1 MQYKKCRLSGL
12 PSKKQW
18 IQSFLI
24 ALLLAGMGLFRI
36 AVAQASDCSASSLRS
51 HDHPTFWMLAGVLF
65 FTISGIIL
73 WRYSVLKQFQ
83 RLQKIQATLQ
93 IFNAE
98 LSREIRQRQQIE
110 QKLRQSEA
118 QLADAQQVAHIGSW
132 DFDLPTEK
140 ITWSKEM
147 FALFGFDPT
156 QPEPTYAELM
166 QRIHPQDRTQW
177 QQTVGNAI
185 ATGTSYIV
193 DHRVI
198 LPDGSVRYIEG
209 KGKPEVND
217 QGQVVRLFGTGMD
230 ITDRKQA
237 EIALQEKEEQLR
249 LALELTQIGMWDWHI
264 QPDRL
269 FWNENTPRLLDLPLD
284 QLEVTVQAWVDCVH
298 ADDRGWVH
306 QQVTQA
312 LETHTTYEAEYRV
325 VWQDGTVRWLLG
337 RGCGLYNETG
347 QAVRMVGVIL
357 DITERQI
364 ALHKRQ
370 QAEAALQQL
379 NQELE
384 ARTRQLQATN
394 HELESFSYSVS
405 HDLRAPSRHI
415 HGFVSVL
422 RQYLAQGC
430 LPSPEATP
438 LEATSAQRS
447 IDQPTIQPPAIDPK
461 VSHYLDVIESS
472 SRKMGLLIDGL
483 LTLSRVGRRQMQR
496 HPVALN
502 TLVDEAIESAQIDNP
517 EGKAIEFCIGDLP
530 TLHGDAVLLQQV
542 LFNLINNAIKFSR
555 NRDAPCIEIGSLP
568 DQTIFV
574 RDNGIGFAMPD
585 AEHIFDAFQRL
596 HGREFAGT
604 GIGLAIV
611 QRIIHRHNG
620 KVWTES
626 QPNRGA
632 TFYFQLGK

>member
-24 ALLLAGMGLFRI
+24 ALLLTGMGLLRI
-36 AVAQASDCSASSLRS
+36 AVAQASDCSASSHRS
-51 HDHPTFWMLAGVLF
+51 HDHPTFWILAGALF

-83 RLQKIQATLQ
+83 RLQKTQATLQ
-93 IFNAE
+93 VFNAE

-132 DFDLPTEK
+132 DFDLLTEK

-166 QRIHPQDRTQW
+166 QHIYSEDRTQW
-177 QQTVGNAI
+177 QQTVNNAI
-185 ATGTSYIV
+185 TTGTSYLV

-209 KGKPEVND
+209 RGKPEIND
-217 QGQVVRLFGTGMD
+217 QGQVVRLFGTGID

-249 LALELTQIGMWDWHI
+249 LALEFTHIGMWDWHI

-269 FWNENTPRLLDLPLD
+269 FWNENTPRLIDLPLD
-284 QLEVTVQAWVDCVH
+284 QLEVTVQSWVDRVH
-298 ADDRGWVH
+298 ADDRGWVY
-306 QQVTQA
+306 QQVTHA

-337 RGCGLYNETG
+337 KGRGLYNEAG

-422 RQYLAQGC
+422 RQYLEQGC
-430 LPSPEATP
+430 LPSPESTP
-438 LEATSAQRS
+438 SEATSAQRS
-447 IDQPTIQPPAIDPK
+447 IDQPTIQPPAVDPK

-502 TLVDEAIESAQIDNP
+502 ALIDEAIESAQIDNP

-542 LFNLINNAIKFSR
+542 LFNIINNAIKFSR

-596 HGREFAGT
+596 HGQEFAGT

-620 KVWTES
+620 RVWTES